1 MKIDINKIH
10 CCNCLDGIRQIGG
23 GSIQAI
29 ICDPPYFLGMTHDGH
44 SAQMAD
50 LSICLP
56 FYRELFKEFKR
67 VLTPDGCLYWFCDWR
82 SYAFYFQLFD
92 EIKPRN
98 LIVWDKRSGCGSF
111 YTNEH
116 ELIVFATNNNSLRLK
131 SARNIIREIP
141 SFSSGAKKTNGE
153 KVHPTQK
160 PVELIEKIILDSTKP
175 GDTVLDCFMGSG
187 TTAVAAR
194 RTGRNFYG
202 FEQQHKY
209 AEIGNKRLENE

>member
-1 MKIDINKIH
+1 MKIEINKIH
-10 CCNCLDGIRQIGG
+10 CCDCLSGIKKIGG
-23 GSIQAI
+23 GSIQSI

-44 SAQMAD
+44 AAQMAD

-56 FYRELFKEFKR
+56 FYRELFREFKR
-67 VLTPDGCLYWFCDWR
+67 ILAPDGCLYWFCDWR

-98 LIVWDKRSGCGSF
+98 LLVWDKRAGCGSF

-116 ELIVFATNNNSLRLK
+116 ELIVFATNNNALRLK
-131 SARNIIREIP
+131 GARNIIREIP
-141 SFSSGAKKTNGE
+141 SFSSGAKKTNGD

-160 PVELIEKIILDSTKP
+160 PVELIEKLILDSTQP

-187 TTAVAAR
+187 TTAIAAR

-202 FEQQHKY
+202 FEQQQKY
-209 AEIGNKRLENE
+209 VDIANNRLKNE

>member
-1 MKIDINKIH
+1 
-10 CCNCLDGIRQIGG
+10 
-23 GSIQAI
+23 
-29 ICDPPYFLGMTHDGH
+29 MTHDGH
-44 SAQMAD
+44 AAQMAD

-56 FYRELFKEFKR
+56 FYRELFQEFKR
-67 VLTPDGCLYWFCDWR
+67 VLAPDGCLYWFCDWR

-116 ELIVFATNNNSLRLK
+116 ELIIFATNNNSLRLK

-160 PVELIEKIILDSTKP
+160 PVELIEKLILDSTQP

-187 TTAVAAR
+187 TTAVAAKN
-194 RTGRNFYG
+194 TGMNFYG
-202 FEQQHKY
+202 FEQQYKY
-209 AEIGNKRLENE
+209 AEIANKRLENE

>member
-10 CCNCLDGIRQIGG
+10 CCDCLEGIRHIGG
-23 GSIQAI
+23 GSIQSI

-44 SAQMAD
+44 AAQMAD

-56 FYRELFKEFKR
+56 FYRELFREFSR
-67 VLTPDGCLYWFCDWR
+67 VLAPDGCLYWFCDWR

-92 EIKPRN
+92 DIKPRN

-116 ELIVFATNNNSLRLK
+116 ELIIFATRNNSLRLK
-131 SARNIIREIP
+131 AARNIIR
-141 SFSSGAKKTNGE
+141 KKTNGD
-153 KVHPTQK
+153 KLHPTQK
-160 PVELIEKIILDSTKP
+160 PVELIEKLILDSTKE

-202 FEQQHKY
+202 FEQQQKY
-209 AEIGNKRLENE
+209 VDIANNRLKNE